1 MQMEPGEPV
10 GAALRRMACEQL
22 EVARAGFAIDAS
34 LDEVH
39 LNVHAARKAT
49 KRARALLRLVRPLLG
64 DEVYR
69 NENAVIRD
77 QSRRLAPMRSA
88 AVTQNTLQ
96 ELIDNNA
103 GGIPVRILTAVRDEM
118 SRRATSLL
126 EEFQAGG
133 DEAAAARTSLATA
146 AARISRW
153 TGLDGLDDQA
163 AMTELLH
170 GLRRSYT
177 AGQDHMRAAR
187 KAVDP
192 DEFHE
197 WRKDVNHLR
206 YQLEALSPRL
216 PPAIAGLDS
225 QFDRLA
231 ALLGDEHD
239 LADLANLIEEEPS
252 LLPAPVHLAQLLEA
266 IDKRRSDLQRSA
278 MKVGKK
284 LYSERADKFVGRLE
298 RHWRSGGRPN
308 RR

>member
-1 MQMEPGEPV
+1 MQIEPGERI

-22 EVARAGFAIDAS
+22 AVAKSGFAVDAP
-34 LDEVH
+34 LDQIH

-64 DEVYR
+64 DAVYR

-77 QSRRLAPMRSA
+77 QSRRLAALRSA
-88 AVTQNTLQ
+88 AVVQNTLQ

-118 SRRATSLL
+118 GRRATTLL
-126 EEFQAGG
+126 EDFQVGE
-133 DEAAAARTSLATA
+133 DEAAAARTALATA

-153 TGLDGLDDQA
+153 TGLDDKDEPA
-163 AMTELLH
+163 AMLELLP
-170 GLRRSYT
+170 GLLRSYT

-197 WRKDVNHLR
+197 WRKSVNHLR
-206 YQLEALSPRL
+206 YQLEALSQRL
-216 PPAIAGLDS
+216 PPAVAGLDS

-239 LADLANLIEEEPS
+239 LADLADLIQNEPS
-252 LLPAPVHLAQLLEA
+252 LLPAPVHLTQLLEA
-266 IDKRRSDLQRSA
+266 IEKRRADLQRTA

-284 LYSERADKFVGRLE
+284 LYSERSDRFIGRLE
-298 RHWRSGGRPN
+298 RHWTGGGRSI